1 MQNRTVCQM
10 KRKAALHA
18 AFFIAEVRNFP
29 LGYFYLYGLSGMVL
43 RNFDGGWVGHGT
55 VQSEHLD

>member
-1 MQNRTVCQM
+1 M